1 MLGLI
6 EAALR
11 PRISLITD
19 PVAWEGVPYSPAKGL
34 PYVEAAM
41 TGRSSSPMA
50 IGSNTPEL
58 WRGIL
63 QLTAVHPAEEG
74 LRLVQSRALAI
85 RDLFPIGLTLVNGI
99 ARVTIEARDIPAGY
113 RSADWYRQ
121 PVIIRW
127 FAEEPHT

>member
-1 MLGLI
+1 MLNLI

-11 PRISLITD
+11 TRISQISD
-19 PVAWEGVPYSPAKGL
+19 PVAWEGVPFNPTKGI

-50 IGSNTPEL
+50 IGANTPEL

-63 QLTAVHPAEEG
+63 QITAVHPAEEG
-74 LRLVQSRALAI
+74 ISRAHSRALAI
-85 RDLFPIGLTLVNGI
+85 RTLFPIGLTLVNGI
-99 ARVTIEARDIPAGY
+99 ARVTIEGRDIPAGF
-113 RSADWYRQ
+113 RSADWYRL

-127 FAEEPHT
+127 FAEEPHV